1 MGKETRDKLSTTEE
15 DLASAKDLVVKRD
28 KSIRDLEEEKE
39 GLEGTVKSLQKKIA
53 DLLARIEELEE
64 ELEAERKA
72 KQKTELSRKELETQ
86 LEELNEALL
95 VSGDAT
101 AAQTDIAKKK
111 DVEIA
116 RLRKEVEETA
126 AAGDEALGGA
136 KSKAAAALAE
146 AADEIEA
153 VKKAKAKSDANLNAL
168 QTKY

>member
-1 MGKETRDKLSTTEE
+1 MH
-15 DLASAKDLVVKRD
+15 
-28 KSIRDLEEEKE
+28 
-39 GLEGTVKSLQKKIA
+39 
-53 DLLARIEELEE
+53 
-64 ELEAERKA
+64 
-72 KQKTELSRKELETQ
+72 RKELETQ

-126 AAGDEALGGA
+126 AHGDEALSGA

-146 AADEIEA
+146 AADEVEA
-153 VKKAKAKSDANLNAL
+153 VKKAKAKSDKEKVPHLSKFFPNHICRVFSTLVYAFPVHLMAHKANF
-168 QTKY
+168 